1 MKVYRLSLEDGF
13 IVNWISF
20 YRPAFPSKSQDEA
33 LAQHLDT
40 GIDSSTRGLTYLCL
54 LKWFVDSDW
63 VHSGGEFWIVSIG
76 TTTTTTHKS
85 VIY

>member
-20 YRPAFPSKSQDEA
+20 YRPAFPSKCQDEA

-40 GIDSSTRGLTYLCL
+40 GIDSSTRGLIYLCL
-54 LKWFVDSDW
+54 LK
-63 VHSGGEFWIVSIG
+63 
-76 TTTTTTHKS
+76 
-85 VIY
+85 